1 MNIHLLHVHDNGVLG
16 QNGTLI
22 LRLDHSFEVGE
33 DPVYSQ
39 PVSLVLDELFTH
51 IYLDSCTEMSLTA
64 NQPVSGASSN
74 ISVCSYSAPSLRT
87 CSALCGRRREPR
99 RVARRVSAVPR
110 RLPRAASRLP

>member
-39 PVSLVLDELFTH
+39 PVSLVLNELFTH
-51 IYLDSCTEMSLTA
+51 IELDSCTEMSLTA
-64 NQPVSGASSN
+64 NQPVSQLGVIYAH
-74 ISVCSYSAPSLRT
+74 SYIWAACR
-87 CSALCGRRREPR
+87 
-99 RVARRVSAVPR
+99 
-110 RLPRAASRLP
+110 RAAPCVADGGSGGAPLAV